1 MTSTSDDRSV
11 RFWDLNFEQK
21 VDWKFCQI
29 KKSKSLFGHTA
40 RIFRSKIIEDG
51 KFFFWDFFYVSV
63 DKSSLFW
70 FRCRRIR
77 FGFVFYGFSLPFRIV
92 SPMG

>member
-51 KFFFWDFFYVSV
+51 KFFCLEFFFMSRLTKVAY
-63 DKSSLFW
+63 FW

-77 FGFVFYGFSLPFRIV
+77 FDFVF
-92 SPMG
+92 